1 MNFIVV
7 NKHHWFSF
15 DGEYQRL
22 KKGYKA
28 NMLVECEL
36 SDLPFD
42 VIRGLIRVIDRLY
55 KTGYA
60 REAFLSK
67 DKGIKFMHEI
77 GKVVNDFFNKEI
89 VVSYNGNVFNLRMLT
104 KIDELSHEEDSED
117 DVYVLDK

>member
-15 DGEYQRL
+15 EGEYQRL
-22 KKGYKA
+22 KKGFKA
-28 NMLVECEL
+28 YMLVECEL
-36 SDLPFD
+36 DDLPFD
-42 VIRGLIRVIDRLY
+42 IIRGLIRVIDRLY

-67 DKGIKFMHEI
+67 DHAIDFLHEI
-77 GKVVNDFFNKEI
+77 GKVVNDFFNKDI

-104 KIDELSHEEDSED
+104 KIKELSSSTSDEED
-117 DVYVLDK
+117 DVYVLK